1 MASQDER
8 YSADAYEAYE
18 VYRGWRNVFFIL
30 MFVGLLVTG
39 VSFWM
44 VNGGLIDLVLERQAQ
59 NQEPVYVRGC
69 QAGPSGGNLTSAA
82 IMVQAPIEP
91 EGGALGESDPAG
103 DAESAEP
110 EPLKPNED
118 DSYKTANFYYRCVG
132 LMLPA
137 WNYILPFSAV
147 LYCLTLLIGMKL
159 ALVGRLGGLANS
171 GRAFF
176 LGLVVMVLVLPWQQM
191 ASPILWG
198 ALYTYQE
205 LAAKYVQLPQQG
217 ELVQRLGYYGRFV
230 GLWTLTLLLLL
241 IAQWRSKQAT
251 QIVQKQAGTADT
263 GESSAEESPAD

>member
-18 VYRGWRNVFFIL
+18 VYRGARNLFFIL

-44 VNGGLIDLVLERQAQ
+44 VNGGLIDSVLERKAQ
-59 NQEPVYVRGC
+59 SQEAVYVRGYE
-69 QAGPSGGNLTSAA
+69 AGPSGAIPSSAA

-91 EGGALGESDPAG
+91 DGGAPGESDSSG
-103 DAESAEP
+103 DDESAEA
-110 EPLKPNED
+110 EPSKRDED
-118 DSYKTANFYYRCVG
+118 ESYKAAEFYYSCVW
-132 LMLPA
+132 LMLRA

-176 LGLVVMVLVLPWQQM
+176 LGLVVMVLVVPWQQM
-191 ASPILWG
+191 VSTNLWG

-205 LAAKYVQLPQQG
+205 LATKYVQNG
-217 ELVQRLGYYGRFV
+217 DLVERLGYYGRFV
-230 GLWTLTLLLLL
+230 GLWALALLLLL
-241 IAQWRSKQAT
+241 VAQWRSKQAT
-251 QIVQKQAGTADT
+251 QIVHKQSETSDT